1 MTVSPSVGTIR
12 RGDAQGEEAEAAG
25 APSPRG
31 PPGTQGS
38 ASALEKWRVTV
49 GHETSGHSRM
59 VPAAWRFGLSCCVR
73 AIIGRRGSPLAVRRV
88 FKA

>member
-1 MTVSPSVGTIR
+1 MTVSPSVGTVR

-25 APSPRG
+25 VPSPRG

-49 GHETSGHSRM
+49 GHETSGQS
-59 VPAAWRFGLSCCVR
+59 
-73 AIIGRRGSPLAVRRV
+73 
-88 FKA
+88 